1 MSKIISIANQKGG
14 VGKTTTTM
22 NLSVELHNRGFRVLC
37 VDFDHQA
44 NLSDYL
50 GHEPDSLPTI
60 THLMQAAVQN
70 PAALSELLP
79 AAIRTAAEGV
89 SYIPADI
96 NLSMAEMLLA
106 QAMFRERV
114 LHTILSNSAMP
125 EFDYILID
133 CLPSLGILLTNALI
147 ASDGLIIPVQAQ
159 KFALDGMDG
168 LMSLVNQVQTQAN
181 ADLEV
186 YGLLLTMKDNTKMAG
201 YVDEELRN
209 QFGDR
214 VFQTEISKL
223 AEATNSSAMQRSL
236 VGMKA
241 SRLGKQYRAVVDELL
256 ERGV

>member
-22 NLSVELHNRGFRVLC
+22 NLAVELHNRGYRVLC
-37 VDFDHQA
+37 VDLDHQA

-50 GHEPDSLPTI
+50 GHEPDGLPTV

-70 PAALSELLP
+70 PSALPELLT

-89 SYIPADI
+89 RYIPADI
-96 NLSMAEMLLA
+96 NLSTTEMLLA

-114 LHTILSNSAMP
+114 LHTILSNQAMP

-168 LMSLVNQVQTQAN
+168 LMSLVNQVRTQAN
-181 ADLEV
+181 AGLEV
-186 YGLLLTMKDNTKMAG
+186 CGLLVTMKDNTKMAS
-201 YVDEELRN
+201 YVDDELRN
-209 QFGDR
+209 QFGDQ
-214 VFQTEISKL
+214 VFRTEISKL

-236 VGMKA
+236 VGMKS
-241 SRLGKQYRAVVDELL
+241 SRLGQQYKAVVDELL